1 MLSPLS
7 SLANTIFIFLK
18 TDDFPAELETASSKG
33 LYLDAKNQVFQQELL
48 SMKLVQ
54 KKCKKLERRKKLE
67 QEVVTLRSH
76 TEVNMIEHGQ
86 VEQYQQES
94 EERARQDLV
103 EKLREVTMLCR
114 LLCWSVLC
122 LSSLSLHSTF
132 WMYAAQ
138 VFPLPPLE
146 QLVL

>member
-7 SLANTIFIFLK
+7 SLANSNLLFLK
-18 TDDFPAELETASSKG
+18 TADFPAELETASSK
-33 LYLDAKNQVFQQELL
+33 YLHLVAKNQVFQQELL

-94 EERARQDLV
+94 EERARQDIV
-103 EKLREVTMLCR
+103 EK
-114 LLCWSVLC
+114 
-122 LSSLSLHSTF
+122 
-132 WMYAAQ
+132 
-138 VFPLPPLE
+138 
-146 QLVL
+146 